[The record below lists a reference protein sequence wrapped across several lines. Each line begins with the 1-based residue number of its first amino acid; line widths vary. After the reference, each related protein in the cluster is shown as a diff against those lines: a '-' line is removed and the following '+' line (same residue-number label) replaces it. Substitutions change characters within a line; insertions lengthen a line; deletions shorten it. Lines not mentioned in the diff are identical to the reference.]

1 MTKLIVYTVKKG
13 DTLTA
18 IARAH
23 NTTVFKIVQQNKI
36 ADANKIRVGQVLS
49 IPVEVDE
56 PKNEI
61 KEALAACLSDVE
73 KLDSFKK
80 LEELLNA

>member
-1 MTKLIVYTVKKG
+1 MTKYTVYTVKKG

-23 NTTVFKIVQQNKI
+23 NTTVFKIAQHNKI
-36 ADANKIRVGQVLS
+36 ANPNKIRVGQVIS
-49 IPVEVDE
+49 IPVEVEE
-56 PKNEI
+56 PKNDV

-73 KLDSFKK
+73 KLDSYKK
-80 LEELLNA
+80 LEELLGG